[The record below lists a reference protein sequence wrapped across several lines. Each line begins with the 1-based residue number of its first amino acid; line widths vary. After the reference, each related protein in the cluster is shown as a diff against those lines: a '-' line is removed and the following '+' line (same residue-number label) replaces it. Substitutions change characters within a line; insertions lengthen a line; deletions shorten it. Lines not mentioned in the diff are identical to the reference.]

1 MKKFEMTNTRVAGII
16 GHGDSGKTSL
26 AAAMLFN
33 AKMTTRLTSVMEG
46 NTVTDFDE
54 NEIERKISVSL
65 APCFLEWDKK
75 RFQLIDTP
83 GYGDFINEAKLGLRV
98 CDSAL
103 VTICAVAGVEV
114 FTEKVWEYA
123 DEYNLPRAIFI
134 NKMDRERASFTR
146 TMDNLREIFRR
157 GEKDMVIAFNLPIGE
172 EDKFEGIVN
181 VLTQKAYRY
190 KKDKSGDF
198 EEIPVPEELADML
211 VEAREK
217 MIEAAAEKD
226 DVLLEKYLEG
236 EEFSSDEVISGLK
249 KAILEGD
256 IVPVLCGSAIM
267 NIGVR
272 HFMDFIGDFL
282 PSPLQA
288 PEVVGKAV
296 NSDEKITRHF
306 REDEPFSAYVYK
318 TMVDPYAGKITLF
331 RVYSG
336 TLAPDG
342 TFHNVN
348 RNTKERFSQLFFLQ
362 GKGQTSVENLF
373 PGDLGAVTKLKETGT
388 GDTLADQ
395 SHQLIYPKPEKESP
409 MIAYAVVPKA
419 KEDEEKINLSL
430 QKLAD
435 EDPTITFVRELQTKQ
450 LLLWGMG
457 QQHIEVIVDKLEKRY
472 GVQVVLNL
480 PKIPYRETIR
490 GKTEIQGRYK
500 KQTGGRGQYGDT
512 WLRIEPLPSGG
523 GFVFLNQIVGG
534 VIPKNFIPS
543 VEKGIIG
550 AMQEGAVAGFPIVD
564 VQVGLFDGSFHTV
577 DSSDMAFQ
585 IAASMGFKK
594 GVLQCNP
601 VLLEPIMD
609 VEVSCPEDM
618 VGDIIGDLNGRR
630 GRVQG
635 FEAKGHRQIVKAQV
649 PQSEML
655 TYASDLRS
663 MTGGRGIFTM
673 KFSHYED
680 LPAHLQE
687 KVIAESKATVEE

>member
-1 MKKFEMTNTRVAGII
+1 MKKYEIANIRVAGII

-26 AAAMLFN
+26 ASAMLFDS
-33 AKMTTRLTSVMEG
+33 KMTTRLTSVQEG
-46 NTVTDFDE
+46 NSVTDFDE
-54 NEIERKISVSL
+54 NEIERKISISL
-65 APCFLEWDKK
+65 APCYLEWDKK
-75 RFQLIDTP
+75 RYQIIDTP

-98 CDSAL
+98 CDSAIIT
-103 VTICAVAGVEV
+103 VCSVAGVEV

-123 DEYNLPRAIFI
+123 DEYKLPRVIFL
-134 NKMDRERASFTR
+134 NKLDRERASFTR
-146 TMDNLREIFRR
+146 TMDNLREIFNK
-157 GEKDMVIAFNLPIGE
+157 GEKDLVIAFNLPIGE
-172 EDKFEGIVN
+172 EDKFEGVVD
-181 VLTQKAYRY
+181 VLTQKGYRY
-190 KKDKSGDF
+190 KNDKSGDF
-198 EEIPVPEELADML
+198 EEIPVPENLTDL
-211 VEAREK
+211 LQEAREK
-217 MIEAAAEKD
+217 LIEAAAEKD
-226 DVLLEKYLEG
+226 DTLLEKYLEG
-236 EEFSSDEVISGLK
+236 EEFSSEEVISGLK
-249 KAILEGD
+249 KAVLEGD
-256 IVPVLCGSAIM
+256 IVPVLCGSALL

-272 HFMDFIGDFL
+272 HLLDCIGEFL

-288 PEVVGKAV
+288 PAATGKKP
-296 NSDEKITRHF
+296 NTDEQITRHF
-306 REDEPFSAYVYK
+306 KEDEPFSGYVYK

-336 TLAPDG
+336 MLNPDS
-342 TFHNVN
+342 TFLNVN
-348 RNTKERFSQLFFLQ
+348 RDVKERVGQVFFLQ
-362 GKGQTSVENLF
+362 GKTQTSVEKIY
-373 PGDLGAVTKLKETGT
+373 PGELGAVTKLKETGT
-388 GDTLADQ
+388 GDSIADSSAQ
-395 SHQLIYPKPEKESP
+395 ILLPIPEKENP
-409 MIAYAVVPKA
+409 MIAYAIVPKA

-435 EDPTITFVRELQTKQ
+435 EDPTITFVREIQTKQ

-457 QQHIEVIVDKLEKRY
+457 QQHIEIIVAKLEKRY
-472 GVQVVLNL
+472 GVQVVLTL

-490 GKTEIQGRYK
+490 GKTEIQGKYK

-512 WLRIEPLPSGG
+512 WLRIEPMPSGG
-523 GFVFLNQIVGG
+523 GFVFDNLIVGG

-550 AMQEGAVAGFPIVD
+550 AMQEGALAGFPIVD
-564 VQVGLFDGSFHTV
+564 VRVGLFDGSFHTV

-609 VEVSCPEDM
+609 VEVICPEDM

-649 PQSEML
+649 PQAEML

-663 MTGGRGIFTM
+663 MTGGRGIFSM
-673 KFSHYED
+673 KFSHYEE

-687 KVIAESKATVEE
+687 KVIAEFKTGEEE